1 MSNTPDITELSK
13 RLTSYV
19 RRAWAQ
25 LYWERYAPVFA
36 LAALFIVIFL
46 IGAFGGLWD
55 RLGDPWRLIALL
67 VAIGLLI
74 RAGLKRAPLPRPIN
88 PPRAAALSKIRAPS
102 TARSTRL
109 MMPPPLAQRHG
120 LPIIKKPKRPRRP
133 YALRCAAMPSPRWI
147 NIFYAMH
154 SPAR

>member
-67 VAIGLLI
+67 AAIGVLI
-74 RAGLKRAPLPRPIN
+74 RAGLKARAITPPNKSAARRRVEQDSGAKHRPLDTLDDAPAISAKAWP
-88 PPRAAALSKIRAPS
+88 AHYKLSLI
-102 TARSTRL
+102 
-109 MMPPPLAQRHG
+109 H
-120 LPIIKKPKRPRRP
+120 I
-133 YALRCAAMPSPRWI
+133 
-147 NIFYAMH
+147 
-154 SPAR
+154 